1 MCNGTKLGEELR
13 RPRVRLTRTQ
23 TMSSSK
29 ANQSDAEEESDGS
42 GSDGEEASWCV
53 HTHTF
58 FSPLSVVRAGTA
70 LDTF

>member
-42 GSDGEEASWCV
+42 GSDGEEASWCAL
-53 HTHTF
+53 HTNTF
-58 FSPLSVVRAGTA
+58 FSSA
-70 LDTF
+70 LRCARRHGS

>member
-1 MCNGTKLGEELR
+1 MGKSCDARSPARAPHAHTA
-13 RPRVRLTRTQ
+13 